1 MFSSLINKIPN
12 RRPRSEV
19 LIAFALCS
27 LLLGLFYYWL
37 LRAPDS
43 ALLLSVI
50 PENRSIAVDPSLAAS
65 LGWLPTFLHVFNFS
79 ILTVLVLGDRTIN
92 FSCALWAIVNAG
104 FEIGQAL
111 PGDLIVGL
119 PEFLNLHQY
128 LVSGTFSYLDLMACL
143 LGAVVARL
151 LLGSIS
157 SGPSQKQSDHEMALR

>member
-1 MFSSLINKIPN
+1 MPN
-12 RRPRSEV
+12 RDSRIGM

-37 LRAPDS
+37 LRAPES

-65 LGWLPTFLHVFNFS
+65 IGWLPTLLHVFTFS
-79 ILTVLVLGDRTIN
+79 ILTVLVLGDQTIN

-111 PGDLIVGL
+111 PGDLIVRL

-143 LGAVVARL
+143 LGAVAAWL
-151 LLGSIS
+151 LLSPISTGS
-157 SGPSQKQSDHEMALR
+157 SQKQSAHETAIP

>member
-12 RRPRSEV
+12 RDARNGS

-50 PENRSIAVDPSLAAS
+50 PGNRAIAVDPSLAAS
-65 LGWLPTFLHVFNFS
+65 LGWLPTFLHVFTFS

-111 PGDLIVGL
+111 PNDLIFRL

-128 LVSGTFSYLDLMACL
+128 LVSGTFSYLDLLACL
-143 LGAVVARL
+143 LGAVAAWL

-157 SGPSQKQSDHEMALR
+157 SGPSQKQSDHETAVP